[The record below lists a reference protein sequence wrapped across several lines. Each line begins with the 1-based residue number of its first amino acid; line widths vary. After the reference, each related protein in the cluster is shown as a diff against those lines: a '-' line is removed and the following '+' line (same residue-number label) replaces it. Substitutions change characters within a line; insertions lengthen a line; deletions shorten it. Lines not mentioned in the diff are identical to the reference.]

1 MTMQSSASS
10 MSRRTALTGLGV
22 GALGASL
29 GAVHHVSAQDATPSA
44 MATHPII
51 GTWIIDRDITTA
63 TEAPSIVVVTT
74 DGGVIDP
81 SQGVAGAWRVTGSR
95 TVEWTLVGTLPENGG
110 YVVVRSTPEV
120 DETGMNLTGT
130 DSVTIVAP
138 DGSVITSF
146 PGSSAGVRLP
156 IEPVEAIGTPLPGI
170 PTWSPAPPAGAT
182 PTS

>member
-63 TEAPSIVVVTT
+63 TEAPSIVVVTA

-95 TVEWTLVGTLPENGG
+95 TVEWTLVGTHSGEWGLRRGAL
-110 YVVVRSTPEV
+110 Y
-120 DETGMNLTGT
+120 TGSGR
-130 DSVTIVAP
+130 DWYEP
-138 DGSVITSF
+138 DGN
-146 PGSSAGVRLP
+146 
-156 IEPVEAIGTPLPGI
+156 
-170 PTWSPAPPAGAT
+170 
-182 PTS
+182 